1 MIAWFYRCRLFDVV
15 PWLAIGALVLSAC
28 DTLPSAG
35 VMQPSVPPASPA
47 EQKNAGIAPP
57 TPAGTAV
64 TPYQLPSLTG
74 PGGEGQRVPLSPPV
88 LPPLAPGT
96 VRVALLVPLSGRQ
109 ADLGQSMLDAAQMAL
124 FDIADQRF
132 ELLPYDTG
140 GTPEGA
146 AAAAQFA
153 VGDGVS
159 VILGPLLAG
168 SVQAVAPS
176 AWAANV
182 PVIAFSSDRSVAGDG
197 VYVMGFTPGTEVAR
211 VVSYAY
217 SQGLMRFALLAPNDA
232 YGERVVAA
240 LDDAAAATGAI
251 VTRVELYDPGTDDFG
266 SVIRRLVDPNR
277 PNRSFLG
284 GGAGPEQRNRR
295 VRQLTLARLDAEGN
309 PAALPFDAVLVADG
323 GRRLQ
328 AIAAHL
334 PVHGID
340 PSSTHILGTGAWDEA
355 GTGDEP
361 ALLGGWFAAP
371 QPDFRAGFEQRYAET
386 YGRAPARLATLA
398 YDATALAA
406 VLAQTPGGGAF
417 DEKTLTDP
425 RGFAGRDGI
434 FRFQPD
440 GVAER
445 ALAVLRVERHG
456 AEVISEAPT
465 TFEPQ

>member
-1 MIAWFYRCRLFDVV
+1 M
-15 PWLAIGALVLSAC
+15 LSAC
-28 DTLPSAG
+28 DTLPSRDIKQAPDQQAPADQDKTG
-35 VMQPSVPPASPA
+35 VGIPPLSPY
-47 EQKNAGIAPP
+47 G
-57 TPAGTAV
+57 V
-64 TPYQLPSLTG
+64 TPEELPSLTG
-74 PGGEGQRVPLSPPV
+74 PGGEQVPLSPPV

-96 VRVALLVPLSGRQ
+96 VRAALLVPLSGRH
-109 ADLGQSMLDAAQMAL
+109 ADLGQSMLNAAQLAL

-140 GTPEGA
+140 GTPDGA

-168 SVQAVAPS
+168 SAQAAARA
-176 AWAANV
+176 AWAGNV

-197 VYVMGFTPGTEVAR
+197 VYVMGFTPGTEVER

-217 SQGLMRFALLAPNDA
+217 SQGLVRFALLAPDDA
-232 YGERVVAA
+232 YGTRVVTA
-240 LDDAAAATGAI
+240 LDDAAAAIGAI
-251 VTRVELYDPGTDDFG
+251 VTRVELYDPATGDFNE
-266 SVIRRLVDPNR
+266 VVRRLVDPGR
-277 PNRSFLG
+277 PNRSFVTEN
-284 GGAGPEQRNRR
+284 AAPEGQTRG
-295 VRQLTLARLDAEGN
+295 VSQLTLARLN
-309 PAALPFDAVLVADG
+309 PARARGGLPFDAVLVADG

-334 PVHGID
+334 PVHGVD
-340 PSSTHILGTGAWDEA
+340 PKRARILGTGAWDEP
-355 GTGDEP
+355 GTGAEP

-371 QPDFRAGFEQRYAET
+371 QPGFRAEFEQRYAEI
-386 YGRAPARLATLA
+386 YGEAPARLATLA

-417 DEKTLTDP
+417 DETTLTDP

-445 ALAVLRVERHG
+445 ALAVLRVERRG
-456 AEVISEAPT
+456 AEVISEAPI
-465 TFEPQ
+465 TFKPR

>member
-1 MIAWFYRCRLFDVV
+1 MIAWLCRCRLFDVV
-15 PWLAIGALVLSAC
+15 PWLAIGALLLSAC
-28 DTLPSAG
+28 DTLRSSDDL
-35 VMQPSVPPASPA
+35 QPSDEPAA
-47 EQKNAGIAPP
+47 TADQKTTGIAPP
-57 TPAGTAV
+57 YTV

-74 PGGEGQRVPLSPPV
+74 PGGDEQLIPLSPPV
-88 LPPLAPGT
+88 LPALAPGT
-96 VRVALLVPLSGRQ
+96 VRAALLVPLSGRH
-109 ADLGQSMLDAAQMAL
+109 ADLGRSMLNAAQLAL
-124 FDIADQRF
+124 FDIADPRF

-140 GTPEGA
+140 GTPDGA

-168 SVQAVAPS
+168 SVQAAAPS

-197 VYVMGFTPGTEVAR
+197 VYIMGFTPGTEVER

-217 SQGLMRFALLAPNDA
+217 SQGPVRFALLAPDDA
-232 YGERVVAA
+232 YGTRVVTAM
-240 LDDAAAATGAI
+240 DEAAAAIGAI
-251 VTRVELYDPGTDDFG
+251 VTRVELYDPATGDFG
-266 SVIRRLVDPNR
+266 QVVQRLADPDR
-277 PNRSFLG
+277 PNRSFVG
-284 GGAGPEQRNRR
+284 EGVVPAKRP
-295 VRQLTLARLDAEGN
+295 RQVSRLTLARLDPEREFIE
-309 PAALPFDAVLVADG
+309 LPFDAVLVADG

-334 PVHGID
+334 PVYGVD
-340 PSSTHILGTGAWDEA
+340 PITARILGTGAWDEP
-355 GTGDEP
+355 GTGTEP

-386 YGRAPARLATLA
+386 YGEAPARLATLA
-398 YDATALAA
+398 YDAIALAA

-417 DEKTLTDP
+417 DVETLTDP

-440 GVAER
+440 GVAQR

-465 TFEPQ
+465 SFESR

>member
-1 MIAWFYRCRLFDVV
+1 MIAWLCRCRLFDVV
-15 PWLAIGALVLSAC
+15 PWLAIGALMLSAC
-28 DTLPSAG
+28 DTLPSRDIKQAPD
-35 VMQPSVPPASPA
+35 QAAPSDQGKSAVGIPPLSPD
-47 EQKNAGIAPP
+47 
-57 TPAGTAV
+57 TV
-64 TPYQLPSLTG
+64 TPDQLPSLTG
-74 PGGEGQRVPLSPPV
+74 PGGEQIPLSPPV

-96 VRVALLVPLSGRQ
+96 VRAALLVPLSGRH
-109 ADLGQSMLDAAQMAL
+109 ADLGQSMLNAAQLAL

-140 GTPEGA
+140 GTPDGA

-168 SVQAVAPS
+168 SVQAAAPA

-197 VYVMGFTPGTEVAR
+197 VYIMGFTPGTEVER

-217 SQGLMRFALLAPNDA
+217 GQGLVRFALLAPDDA
-232 YGERVVAA
+232 YGTRVVTA
-240 LDDAAAATGAI
+240 LDDAAAAIGAI
-251 VTRVELYDPGTDDFG
+251 VTRVELYDPATGDFNE
-266 SVIRRLVDPNR
+266 VVRRLVDPNR
-277 PNRSFLG
+277 PNRSFISED
-284 GGAGPEQRNRR
+284 AGPEGRTRG
-295 VRQLTLARLDAEGN
+295 VSQLTLARLD
-309 PAALPFDAVLVADG
+309 PARNRGGLPFDALLVADG

-340 PSSTHILGTGAWDEA
+340 PNRVHILGTGAWDEP
-355 GTGDEP
+355 GTGAEP

-371 QPDFRAGFEQRYAET
+371 QPGFRAEFEQRYAEN
-386 YGRAPARLATLA
+386 YGEAPARLATLA

-417 DEKTLTDP
+417 DEATLTDP

-434 FRFQPD
+434 FRFRPD

-445 ALAVLRVERHG
+445 ALAVLRVERRG
-456 AEVISEAPT
+456 ADVISEAPV
-465 TFEPQ
+465 TFEAR

>member
-1 MIAWFYRCRLFDVV
+1 MIAWFCRCRIFDVV
-15 PWLAIGALVLSAC
+15 PWLAIAALVLSAC
-28 DTLPSAG
+28 DTLPSAN
-35 VMQPSVPPASPA
+35 VMQPSVPPRAPA
-47 EQKNAGIAPP
+47 DQKNTGIAPP
-57 TPAGTAV
+57 SPPETVV

-74 PGGEGQRVPLSPPV
+74 PGSEGQGVRLSPPAM
-88 LPPLAPGT
+88 PPPAPGT

-109 ADLGQSMLDAAQMAL
+109 ADLGHSMLDAAQLAL

-176 AWAANV
+176 AWAANI

-197 VYVMGFTPGTEVAR
+197 VYVMGFTPGSEVAR

-217 SQGLMRFALLAPNDA
+217 SQGLMRFALLAPDNA
-232 YGERVVAA
+232 YGARVVTA
-240 LDDAAAATGAI
+240 LDNAAAAIGAI
-251 VTRVELYDPGTDDFG
+251 VTRVELYDPATGDFDG
-266 SVIRRLVDPNR
+266 LIRRLVDPTR
-277 PNRSFLG
+277 PNRGFVG
-284 GGAGPEQRNRR
+284 EGAGPEERDRR
-295 VRQLTLARLDAEGN
+295 VRQFTLARLDSEGN
-309 PAALPFDAVLVADG
+309 RAARPFDALLVADG

-340 PSSTHILGTGAWDEA
+340 PSTVHILGTGAWDEP
-355 GTGDEP
+355 GTGAEP

-406 VLAQTPGGGAF
+406 VLAQTPGGGVF
-417 DEKTLTDP
+417 DAKTLTDP